1 MKVCLAGTYAITNK
15 NKNII
20 KDSKYVLES
29 FYYIQDWQL
38 PYIKEFDLF
47 LLDSGAFTFMNN
59 IKDKTKIDFDD
70 YLTRY
75 INFINK
81 NDIKYFFEL
90 DIDVVVGYEKVKEL
104 RRRLERETGKKCIP
118 VWHRERG
125 KEDFIKMCQ
134 EYDYVAIGG
143 LVGQGYSQKHWK
155 YFPWFIDT
163 AHKYGAKIHA
173 LGFTSIKG
181 LKKYKFDSVDS
192 TSWKSGNRF
201 GTLHVFK
208 NDTLVQVKKRDGYR
222 LKSGDYY
229 SKIEKFNFDEWV
241 KYQKYMSTK

>member
-1 MKVCLAGTYAITNK
+1 MKICLAGTYAITNK

-20 KDSKYVLES
+20 KESRYVLES

-59 IKDKTKIDFDD
+59 VKDKTKIDFDE
-70 YLTRY
+70 YLTKY
-75 INFINK
+75 IEFINK

-125 KEDFIKMCQ
+125 KEEFINMCK

-143 LVGQGYSQKHWK
+143 LVGQGYSKKYWK
-155 YFPWFIDT
+155 YFPWFINT

-173 LGFTSIKG
+173 LGFTSLIG
-181 LKKYKFDSVDS
+181 LKKYNFDTVDS

-201 GTLHVFK
+201 GTLYVFR
-208 NDTLVQVKKRDGYR
+208 NDTLVQIKKPDGHR

-229 SKIEKFNFDEWV
+229 SIVEKHNFDEWV
-241 KYQKYMSTK
+241 KYQKYMSTR